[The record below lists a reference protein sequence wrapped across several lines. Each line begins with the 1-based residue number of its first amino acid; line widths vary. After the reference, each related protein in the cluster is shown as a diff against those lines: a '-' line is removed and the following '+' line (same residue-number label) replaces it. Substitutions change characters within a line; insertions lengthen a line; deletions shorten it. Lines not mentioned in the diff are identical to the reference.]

1 MKGATMRLSRF
12 AVILSLV
19 LAVSLAVLVA
29 ASSARLT
36 AHKATATLTIA
47 TVNNPDMVVMQSL
60 TSDFTK
66 KYDVDVKYVTLPE
79 NTLRQKV
86 TSDVAT
92 GGGQFDIAT
101 VGTYEVPIWAKNKW
115 IVNLQP
121 YFGKLTPAASSA
133 YDLDDVIPKVRLG
146 LSYQKSLYALPF
158 YGESSMTYYNKKLFA
173 DAGLKM
179 PLHPTWDQIQSFAA
193 KLHKPSSNQ
202 YGICLRALPGWG
214 EFGAPLTTVINTFGG
229 QWFNTKW
236 EPQLT
241 APATKAAVNFYVDLV
256 RKYGEPGATSSGF
269 TECETAMAQGKAAMW
284 VDATVAAGQLTDPS
298 KSKVAKDIG
307 FAYAPTKVTPLGSHW
322 LWAWSLAMEA
332 SSKNKDAAFKF
343 LTWATSKDYLK
354 LVGEK
359 NGWASVPP
367 GTRISTYKN
376 PNYKQAAGAF
386 ASIVLNSMLTA
397 DPTHATLHK
406 VPYTGVQFVGIPE
419 FQNIGTLVTQNLA
432 AAVAG
437 KTSVDSALEL
447 SQRQVTRIMKQ
458 AGYLK

>member
-1 MKGATMRLSRF
+1 MKGAEMRLSGL
-12 AVILSLV
+12 ALSLGGVVV
-19 LAVSLAVLVA
+19 LSLAILVGVSSA
-29 ASSARLT
+29 HSSAR
-36 AHKATATLTIA
+36 AGQVTLKIA
-47 TVNNPDMVVMQSL
+47 TVNNGDMIVMQSL
-60 TSDFTK
+60 TSAFTK
-66 KYDVDVKYVTLPE
+66 KYGIKVKYVTLPE

-115 IVNLQP
+115 LINLQP
-121 YFGKLTPAASSA
+121 YFAKAGASGT
-133 YDLDDVIPKVRLG
+133 YNLNDVIPKVRLG
-146 LSYQKSLYALPF
+146 LSYKGSLYALPF

-173 DAGLKM
+173 AAGLKM
-179 PLHPTWDQIQSFAA
+179 PQHPTWSQVRSFAA
-193 KLHKPSSNQ
+193 KLNKPSANR

-229 QWFNTKW
+229 QWFNLKW

-241 APATKAAVNFYVDLV
+241 SSATTKAVKFYVDLV

-269 TECETAMAQGKAAMW
+269 TECETAMAQGRTAMW
-284 VDATVAAGQLTDPS
+284 VDATVAAGQLTDPK

-307 FAYAPTKVTPLGSHW
+307 FAYAPHEVTPLGSHW
-322 LWAWSLAMEA
+322 LWAWSLAMES

-343 LTWATSKDYLK
+343 LTWATSKDYIK
-354 LVGEK
+354 LVAGK
-359 NGWASVPP
+359 NGWGSVPP

-376 PNYKQAAGAF
+376 PNYKKAAGAF
-386 ASIVLNSMLTA
+386 AGIVLNSMLTA
-397 DPTHATLHK
+397 DPTHSTVHK
-406 VPYTGVQFVGIPE
+406 VPYVGVQFVGIPE

-432 AAVAG
+432 GAVSG
-437 KTSVDSALEL
+437 HTSVDSALKL
-447 SQRQVTRIMKQ
+447 SQQQVTRIMKQ

>member
-1 MKGATMRLSRF
+1 MRLSHL
-12 AVILSLV
+12 AVVHSGALALSL
-19 LAVSLAVLVA
+19 AILVGAGSAHRA
-29 ASSARLT
+29 APRAQP
-36 AHKATATLTIA
+36 TLTIA
-47 TVNNPDMVVMQSL
+47 TVNNGDMIVMQSL

-66 KYDVDVKYVTLPE
+66 KYGIKVKYVTLPE

-121 YFGKLTPAASSA
+121 YFGKLSAAARSA
-133 YDLDDVIPKVRLG
+133 YDLNDVIPKVRLG
-146 LSYQKSLYALPF
+146 LSYQNNLYALPF

-179 PLHPTWDQIQSFAA
+179 PLHPTWDQVRTFAA
-193 KLHKPSSNQ
+193 KLHSPSSNR

-229 QWFNTKW
+229 SWFNMKW

-241 APATKAAVNFYVDLV
+241 SPATTAAVNFYVDLV

-322 LWAWSLAMEA
+322 LWAWSLAMES

-354 LVGEK
+354 LVAAK
-359 NGWASVPP
+359 NGWGSVPP

-376 PNYKQAAGAF
+376 PEYKKAAGAF
-386 ASIVLNSMLTA
+386 AGIVLNSMLTA
-397 DPTHATLHK
+397 DPTHSTLPK
-406 VPYTGVQFVGIPE
+406 VPYVGVQFVGIPE

-437 KTSVDSALEL
+437 KTSVDSALAL
-447 SQRQVTRIMKQ
+447 SQQQVTRIMKQ
-458 AGYLK
+458 AGYPK

>member
-1 MKGATMRLSRF
+1 MKGATMRLSRL
-12 AVILSLV
+12 AMSLSGVVV
-19 LAVSLAVLVA
+19 LSLAVFVGV
-29 ASSARLT
+29 SSART
-36 AHKATATLTIA
+36 SAHRGQTLTIA

-66 KYDVDVKYVTLPE
+66 KYGINVKYVTLPE

-101 VGTYEVPIWAKNKW
+101 VGTYDVPIWAKNKW
-115 IVNLQP
+115 LVSLQP
-121 YFGKLTPAASSA
+121 YFSKLSPAAAKA
-133 YDLDDVIPKVRLG
+133 YDLNDVLPKVRAG
-146 LSYQKSLYALPF
+146 LSYNGGLYAVPF

-173 DAGLKM
+173 AAGLKM

-193 KLHKPSSNQ
+193 KLNKPSSNQ

-214 EFGAPLTTVINTFGG
+214 EFGAPFTTVVNTFGG
-229 QWFNTKW
+229 SWFNMKW
-236 EPQLT
+236 EPQIT
-241 APATKAAVNFYVDLV
+241 SPAFTNAANFYVNLIK
-256 RKYGEPGATSSGF
+256 KYGEPGATSSGF
-269 TECETAMAQGKAAMW
+269 TECETAMAQGKTAMW

-298 KSKVAKDIG
+298 KSQVAKDIG

-322 LWAWSLAMEA
+322 LWAWSLAIEK
-332 SSKNKDAAFKF
+332 SSKNPDAAFKF

-354 LVGEK
+354 LVAAK
-359 NGWASVPP
+359 NGWAAVPP
-367 GTRISTYKN
+367 GTRVSTYQN
-376 PNYKQAAGAF
+376 PSYKKAAGAF
-386 ASIVLNSMLTA
+386 AGIVLNSMLTA

-406 VPYTGVQFVGIPE
+406 VPYVGVQFADIPE

-432 AAVAG
+432 GAVAG
-437 KTSVDSALEL
+437 NTSVSSALSL
-447 SQRQVTRIMKQ
+447 SQQQVTRIMQQ

>member
-1 MKGATMRLSRF
+1 MRLSRLTV
-12 AVILSLV
+12 ALGGALVLSLALSV
-19 LAVSLAVLVA
+19 GVSSGG
-29 ASSARLT
+29 SSARQAEPT
-36 AHKATATLTIA
+36 ITIA

-66 KYDVDVKYVTLPE
+66 RYGIKVKYVTLPE

-92 GGGQFDIAT
+92 GGGQFDIVT

-121 YFGKLTPAASSA
+121 YFAKLSPAATKA
-133 YDLDDVIPKVRLG
+133 YDLKDVIPKVRLG
-146 LSYQKSLYALPF
+146 LSYKNNLYALPF

-173 DAGLKM
+173 EAGLTM
-179 PLHPTWDQIQSFAA
+179 PQRPTWNQIRSFAA
-193 KLHKPSSNQ
+193 KLHKPSANQ

-229 QWFNTKW
+229 RWFDMNW

-241 APATKAAVNFYVDLV
+241 APATKKAVNFYVDLV
-256 RKYGEPGATSSGF
+256 RQYGEPGATGSGF
-269 TECETAMAQGKAAMW
+269 TECATAMGQGNAAMW
-284 VDATVAAGQLTDPS
+284 VDATVAAGLLTNP
-298 KSKVAKDIG
+298 KTSKVANDIG
-307 FAYAPTKVTPLGSHW
+307 FAYAPTAVTPRGSHW
-322 LWAWSLAMEA
+322 LWAWSLTMEA

-354 LVGEK
+354 LVAGK

-367 GTRISTYKN
+367 GTRISTYRN
-376 PNYKQAAGAF
+376 PNYKKAAGAF

-397 DPTHATLHK
+397 DPTRSTLQK
-406 VPYTGVQFVGIPE
+406 VPYVGVQFVGIPE

-447 SQRQVTRIMKQ
+447 SQRQVARIMEQ

>member
-1 MKGATMRLSRF
+1 MKGGKMRFSRL
-12 AVILSLV
+12 VVSLSLV
-19 LAVSLAVLVA
+19 GVLSLAAFVGG
-29 ASSARLT
+29 SGARS
-36 AHKATATLTIA
+36 KGATLTIA
-47 TVNNPDMVVMQSL
+47 TVNNPDMIVMQSL

-66 KYDVDVKYVTLPE
+66 KYGIDVKYVTLPE

-115 IVNLQP
+115 IVDLQP
-121 YFGKLTPAASSA
+121 YFAKLNRATATA
-133 YDLDDVIPKVRLG
+133 YDLNDVIPKVRLG
-146 LSYQKSLYALPF
+146 LSYKSHLYALPF

-173 DAGLKM
+173 SAGLTM
-179 PLHPTWDQIQSFAA
+179 PLHPTWDQIRSFAA
-193 KLHKPSSNQ
+193 KLHDPSANR

-229 QWFNTKW
+229 RWFNMKW

-241 APATKAAVNFYVDLV
+241 APATVAAVKFYIDLV
-256 RKYGEPGATSSGF
+256 RTYGEPGATSSGF
-269 TECETAMAQGKAAMW
+269 TECETAMAQGRTAMW

-298 KSKVAKDIG
+298 KSAVAKDIG
-307 FAYAPTKVTPLGSHW
+307 FAFAPTKTTPLGSHW
-322 LWAWSLAMEA
+322 LWAWSLAMES

-343 LTWATSKDYLK
+343 LTWATSRNYIK
-354 LVGEK
+354 VVAGK

-376 PNYKQAAGAF
+376 PSYKKAAGAF
-386 ASIVLNSMLTA
+386 ASIVLKSMLTA
-397 DPTHATLHK
+397 DPTHSTLQP
-406 VPYTGVQFVGIPE
+406 VPYVGVQFVGIPE

-437 KTSVDSALEL
+437 STSVDAALKL
-447 SQRQVTRIMKQ
+447 SQQQVTRIMKQ